1 MTPNPTG
8 SGIMTFKGK
17 SGDRY
22 GFQAWPMETKFKATG
37 GVYIVTRRAFED
49 RTFPTKAGHHPLAI
63 GQTDNLATSFIT
75 HSERVRLTE
84 RGANCICVYA
94 VADEAR
100 RIEIE
105 KDLIDG
111 NAQWGGDLHY
121 LFHLARPEK
130 ALPKGPDGT

>member
-1 MTPNPTG
+1 MTLNQAASTM
-8 SGIMTFKGK
+8 IFKGK

-22 GFQAWPMETKFKATG
+22 SFQAWPMGTKFKAAG
-37 GVYIVTRRAFED
+37 GVYIITRRVFED
-49 RTFPTKAGHHPLAI
+49 RTFATKAGHHPLAI
-63 GQTDNLATSFIT
+63 GQTNNLAASFIT
-75 HSERVRLTE
+75 QSERVRLTE
-84 RGANCICVYA
+84 RGANCMCVYA

-111 NAQWGGDLHY
+111 NAEWGGDLHY

-130 ALPKGPDGT
+130 DLPKGAEGS

>member
-1 MTPNPTG
+1 MTQNQTG
-8 SGIMTFKGK
+8 SSMIFRGK

-22 GFQAWPMETKFKATG
+22 SFQTWPMDTKFKAAG

-49 RTFPTKAGHHPLAI
+49 RTFSTKASHHPLAI
-63 GQTDNLATSFIT
+63 GQTDNLAASFIS
-75 HSERVRLTE
+75 HSERAKLTE

-100 RIEIE
+100 RIEVE

-111 NAQWGGDLHY
+111 NAEWGGDLHY
-121 LFHLARPEK
+121 LFHLALPEK
-130 ALPKGPDGT
+130 DLPKGPDGS